1 MRYNVNESAVI
12 NMTIETKVRKVGS
25 GLGILLPKKKL
36 EEIGVSEGATIVIRR
51 IERPAKEIRGIL
63 KGSAFRFERQKEDR
77 DIDAP

>member
-1 MRYNVNESAVI
+1 M
-12 NMTIETKVRKVGS
+12 
-25 GLGILLPKKKL
+25 LLPKKKL

-77 DIDAP
+77 AIDVR